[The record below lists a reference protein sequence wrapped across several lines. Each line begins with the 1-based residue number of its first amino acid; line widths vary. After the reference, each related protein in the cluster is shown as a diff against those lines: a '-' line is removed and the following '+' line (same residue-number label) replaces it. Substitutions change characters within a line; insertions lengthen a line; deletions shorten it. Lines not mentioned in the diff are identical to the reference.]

1 MEQEQSSGVQNKG
14 LLITALVL
22 GVLVVLVYNWHIGQ
36 VRQAGIGETVEL
48 LVLKRNMESGEKVED
63 TDLKVVRTETHFK
76 EGIGQNVI
84 FNTKPG
90 DLKDEVLSRRV
101 LRGRFLRWED
111 FVGHEPDPNSEGLE
125 EGKESFQITIE
136 PRESPGQMLRV
147 GDRVALL
154 GILALGG
161 GKPLKTYRILDGAKV
176 VSIGGIASGPTRTTS
191 RTRGSSGYTRA
202 QRTYRTIGIELDKKT
217 VLKLND
223 VLTRLVGSL
232 RIDVLSR
239 KNKQD
244 FVKKQIVLSDEL
256 KGVTAVDLSR
266 GGSTS

>member
-48 LVLKRNMESGEKVED
+48 LVPKRNMESGEKIED
-63 TDLKVVRTETHFK
+63 TDLKVVRAETHFK
-76 EGIGQNVI
+76 DGIGTNVI
-84 FNTKPG
+84 FNTAAG

-111 FVGHEPDPNSEGLE
+111 FVGHGPDPTSEVLG

-154 GILALGG
+154 GILALD
-161 GKPLKTYRILDGAKV
+161 GKSLKTYRILEGAKV
-176 VSIGGIASGPTRTTS
+176 VSIGGVATGPTRTTS
-191 RTRGSSGYTRA
+191 MTRGSSGYTRA
-202 QRTYRTIGIELDKKT
+202 MRTYRTIGIELDEKT
-217 VLKLND
+217 ALKLND

-232 RIDVLSR
+232 RVDVLSP

-244 FVKKQIVLSDEL
+244 YVKKPIVLSDEL
-256 KGVTAVDLSR
+256 KDVTAVDLSR
-266 GGSTS
+266 GMSTS